1 MRTMAAATL
10 LVAVFCGTVQ
20 AEAEEKTE
28 PAGILGK
35 TEGFSFGFGLTNIFQ
50 QNMRGGKSTH
60 DGRGRFAGSY
70 DAELSFDLEKLLD
83 MKGAQVFMHAE
94 GTWPK
99 DEGIDDPSVG
109 SYFGVNG
116 DAAPRESLVVSE
128 LWYEQALFDDVLSVR
143 LGKMDITG
151 GFQCSGCPVS
161 FDCNRFANDET
172 SQFLNSALVNNPAIP
187 FPDYGIGIAVH
198 YTPVEGWYL
207 TGAAADAQADW
218 RETGLNTAFHDED
231 YFVYL
236 AETGITPVLRNG
248 SQELQGAYRV
258 GFWYD
263 PQPKANSDEP
273 DKTWRDD
280 NGGYLSF
287 DQMLTRENAEDEQ
300 GLGTFFRFGYA
311 PSKTNDMTQFWSAGF
326 QYQGLFEG
334 RDEDALGVG
343 YARGY
348 FSDAADSTYPS
359 DYESAAE
366 VYYNI
371 AITDWA
377 QLTPSLQYV
386 VNPTQDG
393 QVQTDAVVLGVRM
406 QMTF

>member
-1 MRTMAAATL
+1 MRTMAPAVL
-10 LVAVFCGTVQ
+10 LMAVCCGIVQ
-20 AEAEEKTE
+20 AEEMSS
-28 PAGILGK
+28 PASILDNTGPV
-35 TEGFSFGFGLTNIFQ
+35 SFEFGLTNIYQ
-50 QNMRGGKSTH
+50 QNLRGGKSTN

-70 DAELSFDLEKLLD
+70 DAELTFDLERLLGIE
-83 MKGAQVFMHAE
+83 GAEVFTHAE
-94 GTWPK
+94 GAWPK
-99 DEGIDDPSVG
+99 DESIDTPSVG

-116 DAAPRESLVVSE
+116 DAAQRESLVLSE
-128 LWYEQALFDDVLSVR
+128 FWYQQSLLEDTLFVR

-187 FPDYGIGIAVH
+187 FPDYGIGAAVH

-218 RETGLNTAFHDED
+218 RETGFNTAFHDED
-231 YFVYL
+231 YFIYM
-236 AETGITPVLRNG
+236 AETGITPILRNG

-263 PQPKANSDEP
+263 PQPKANSDES

-280 NGGYLSF
+280 NGAYLSF
-287 DQMLTRENAEDEQ
+287 DQMMTRENDQDEQ
-300 GLGTFFRFGYA
+300 GLGTFFRYGYA
-311 PSKTNDMTQFWSAGF
+311 PSKTNDMPQFWSAGF
-326 QYQGLFEG
+326 QYQGLFDG
-334 RDEDALGVG
+334 RDEDVLGIG

-348 FSDAADSTYPS
+348 FSNAANKTYPS

-371 AITDWA
+371 YMNEWMH
-377 QLTPSLQYV
+377 LTPSLQYV
-386 VNPTQDG
+386 ANPTSDG
-393 QVQTDAVVLGVRM
+393 DARKDAVIIGLRA
-406 QMTF
+406 QITF